1 MVLAQFISINNNFM
15 VIKDN
20 FMMVINMEMVTKYS
34 KMVINTQV
42 HTLKISSMVK
52 VNINGKTEPNTKEL
66 FIKAKNMDKAF

>member
-20 FMMVINMEMVTKYS
+20 FMIVINMERVTKYS

-42 HTLKISSMVK
+42 HILKTSSMVK
-52 VNINGKTEPNTKEL
+52 ANINGKMVPNTKEL